1 MWLRIMFDKFK
12 KHSHHKQTNTKQI
25 TEKLGKVKIVN
36 VQKEPQSPKTNES
49 SQPIDKIEETIKPD
63 FIEEK
68 TEITPVSNYPSK
80 ELESE
85 FMAIKDYSSFLQLSE
100 KINKEISQ
108 TKSKLGEYLLQIDNK
123 KVLAEKSQKILNIVS
138 KMTGKP
144 HCKENQDELLIDG
157 LQIVLDATPRHELEV
172 LENVVKS
179 QQGRLLQLQKTKKA
193 ISELSQLGEVQ
204 GINFFVVEKCGV
216 PSKIL
221 LTIP

>member
-1 MWLRIMFDKFK
+1 MWVRIMFDKFK
-12 KHSHHKQTNTKQI
+12 KHSHHKQTNAQQV
-25 TEKLGKVKIVN
+25 TEKLEKVKIVN
-36 VQKEPQSPKTNES
+36 VQKEPPSPKTNKKS
-49 SQPIDKIEETIKPD
+49 HPIDKIEETIKPD

-68 TEITPVSNYPSK
+68 TDITPVSSYPSK

-144 HCKENQDELLIDG
+144 HGKENQDELLIDG

-179 QQGRLLQLQKTKKA
+179 QQNRLLHLQKTKKA
-193 ISELSQLGEVQ
+193 INELSQLGEVQ
-204 GINFFVVEKCGV
+204 GINFFVVEKHGI
-216 PSKIL
+216 PEKIL